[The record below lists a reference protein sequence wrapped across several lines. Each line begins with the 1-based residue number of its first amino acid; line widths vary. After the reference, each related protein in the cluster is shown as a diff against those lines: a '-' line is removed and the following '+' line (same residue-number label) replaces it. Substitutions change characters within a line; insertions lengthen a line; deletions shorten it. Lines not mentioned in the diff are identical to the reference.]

1 MADSKNPKRWLEFAN
16 MDLSTAEHLLNKHP
30 TPYEIICYLC
40 QQAAEKYLKGFL
52 IARTAKEPP
61 HIHDLDELCKLC
73 KEISVDFSTV
83 ADICS
88 ELTEYGV
95 QSKYPTDMAIEKDDV
110 LQAIQD
116 AKTLKSFL
124 QKQAADLFPE

>member
-1 MADSKNPKRWLEFAN
+1 MDSLDYRRWREFAEK
-16 MDLSTAEHLLNKHP
+16 DLYAAEHLLNMHP
-30 TPYEIICYLC
+30 APYEIICYLC

-61 HIHDLDELCKLC
+61 HIHDLAVLCKLC
-73 KEISVDFSTV
+73 EKINPVFSEILY
-83 ADICS
+83 ACS